1 MLILIPITRADY
13 QFGVP
18 LAKHIVNLGG
28 VKRHD
33 IVLFYS
39 GDEAMKTADEMEDI
53 LAHNCGV
60 LAKVDS
66 QNKDERGWP
75 MSPNTMFALSVDW
88 VERSGYT
95 GPWYFFELDN
105 TPLRAG
111 WADELQDEYLANE
124 KPFMGVKH
132 PNIWT
137 SPDGT
142 RSQDGSFHMV
152 GTGIYPSP
160 FSPHSVLWRHLGTMA
175 FDAFLMHE
183 TVPNMTHTDL
193 IQHNWCS
200 KNYRRENGQIV
211 CDPTEGHEIDGIH
224 NPVRPD
230 AAVLHGCKD
239 LSLLK
244 LFKRTSKSESSSQD
258 G

>member
-1 MLILIPITRADY
+1 MLILIPITRADHKL
-13 QFGVP
+13 GVP
-18 LAKHIVNLGG
+18 LAKHIASLGG

-33 IVLFYS
+33 VVLFYS
-39 GDEAMKTADEMEDI
+39 GDEAMKVADDMEDI
-53 LAHNCGV
+53 LVNNCGV

-75 MSPNTMFALSVDW
+75 MSPNSMFALSVDW
-88 VERSGYT
+88 IERSEYV

-111 WADELQDEYLANE
+111 WADELQDEYILKG
-124 KPFMGVKH
+124 KPFLGVKH

-137 SPDGT
+137 EPDGT
-142 RSQDGSFHMV
+142 RYHDGGFHMV

-160 FSPHSVLWRHLGTMA
+160 LSPHSILWRHLGTVA
-175 FDAFLMHE
+175 FDVFLMHE
-183 TVPNMTHTDL
+183 TVPYMAHTDL

-200 KNYRRENGQIV
+200 QNYRREKGHIV
-211 CDPTEGHEIDGIH
+211 CDPLKGKEVDGLH
-224 NPVRPD
+224 ATVKPD

-244 LFKRTSKSESSSQD
+244 LFKRTSKGESSSQD
-258 G
+258 D